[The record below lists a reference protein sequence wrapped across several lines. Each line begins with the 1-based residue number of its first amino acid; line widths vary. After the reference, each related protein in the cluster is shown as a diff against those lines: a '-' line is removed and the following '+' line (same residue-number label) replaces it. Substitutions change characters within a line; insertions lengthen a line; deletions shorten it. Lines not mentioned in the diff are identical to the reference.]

1 MIKQLMLGAAVLA
14 GVVGVSGV
22 ASAADTIVG
31 TSSDVATNQGK
42 TKIQFSGDYTN
53 ESGYENPNADG
64 SKTTAAAGNQ
74 AFGLTLLNVPSFD
87 FGSKELSQAAAGMEK
102 GFTQNGVY
110 DSTVGKSNLINAANA
125 TADVYK
131 GLGAIVVR
139 DLRGGNTGYQV
150 YATSSS
156 LYNAAGN
163 QLPVSSLALTVA
175 GMPKKAPNNALLVG
189 KENADTYHATTS
201 TVAKVADQ
209 KATDQLTDAT
219 ITADK
224 DDYGKQAAFG
234 NLVLSGNKDTNGTFA
249 SGQTSATLKL
259 SSDQVKSG
267 TYTGVITYT
276 LQDTNLI
283 TEGGQKADDSAN
295 AAAIDDPA

>member
-64 SKTTAAAGNQ
+64 SKTTAAAG
-74 AFGLTLLNVPSFD
+74 
-87 FGSKELSQAAAGMEK
+87 MEK
-102 GFTQNGVY
+102 GSTQNGVY

-224 DDYGKQAAFG
+224 YDYGKQAAFG

-283 TEGGQKADDSAN
+283 TEGGQKAEDSAN